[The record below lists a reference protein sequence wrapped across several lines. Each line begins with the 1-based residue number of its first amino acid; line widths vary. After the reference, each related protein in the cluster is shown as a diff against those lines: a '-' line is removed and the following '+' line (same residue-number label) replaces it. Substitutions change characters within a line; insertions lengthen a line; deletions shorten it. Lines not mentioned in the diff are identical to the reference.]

1 MEMACLYHEKDRDTW
16 RVIYNDGAGKRRTLS
31 LGKVA
36 KRQGEWWRTL
46 VEELLHAQA
55 AGGVVTKQL
64 SDKVGRVSM
73 EMLTR
78 LANLGLIEPPTPDAD
93 MELGKVIDRF
103 ISLHEG
109 EESTK
114 GVIGRCRRHLVNHFG
129 ERRRI
134 DTITKTDADSW
145 GEYLTEKAELSKAT
159 KGRTVKTGKQ
169 IFKWA
174 VKRDLIEK
182 SPFEELKGNK
192 SINPDR
198 MVFVDRATIQKVID
212 HCPDDEWKLII
223 ALSRYGG
230 LRCPTEH
237 LELKW
242 SDINWERGVMTVRSP
257 KTKRYPNGA
266 SRIVPLFKE
275 LRPFLDACFHDPE
288 ADSVQ
293 VISRYRRPNQ
303 NLRTQLERYI
313 ARAGVR
319 VWCKLF
325 QNLRAS
331 RATELKTS
339 LPAHTAA
346 KIMGHSIEVAASHY
360 WQMTDADIDAA
371 LTVDTTPSKESGVIL
386 AVIGSHSQGYS
397 EVHQGTVQ
405 LPQETVKA
413 EKLGSYVV
421 DQVFE
426 NDPTGTRTPVTAV
439 KGRCPRP
446 LDDGAKGL

>member
-1 MEMACLYHEKDRDTW
+1 MACLYHEKDRDTW
-16 RVIYNDGAGKRRTLS
+16 RVIYNDGTGKRRTLS

-55 AGGVVTKQL
+55 AGGIVTKQL
-64 SDKVGRVSM
+64 SDKVGRVSP

-78 LANLGLIEPPTPDAD
+78 LAHLGLIEPPTPNED
-93 MELGKVIDRF
+93 MELGRVIDRF
-103 ISLHEG
+103 IELHEG

-114 GVIGRCRRHLVNHFG
+114 TVIRRCRRHLVLHFG
-129 ERRRI
+129 ETRRI
-134 DTITKTDADSW
+134 DTITKLEADAW
-145 GEYLTEKAELSKAT
+145 GEYLTETAKLSKAT
-159 KGRTVKTGKQ
+159 KGRTIKTGKQ

-174 VKRDLIEK
+174 MKRDLIEK
-182 SPFEELKGNK
+182 SPFAELVGNK
-192 SINPDR
+192 SVNPDR
-198 MVFVDRATIQKVID
+198 MVFVDRATIDRVID
-212 HCPDDEWKLII
+212 HCPDAEWRLLI
-223 ALSRYGG
+223 ALSRYAG

-266 SRIVPLFKE
+266 SRVVPLFKE
-275 LRPFLDACFHDPE
+275 LKPYLEDCFHRPDADP
-288 ADSVQ
+288 VH
-293 VISRYRRPNQ
+293 VIGRYRRSNA

-313 ARAGVR
+313 ARAGLKT
-319 VWCKLF
+319 WPKLF

-346 KIMGHSIEVAASHY
+346 KIMGHSIEVAANHY

-371 LTVDTTPSKESGVIL
+371 LSVNTTPKSDS
-386 AVIGSHSQGYS
+386 AVIHAVIDSHTSGDS
-397 EVHQGTVQ
+397 EVHQGTVS
-405 LPQETVKA
+405 LPQNPVKA
-413 EKLGSYVV
+413 KKAG
-421 DQVFE
+421 DKG
-426 NDPTGTRTPVTAV
+426 NDEIYTSGRPGTRTPT
-439 KGRCPRP
+439 P
-446 LDDGAKGL
+446 